1 MGEDQAAAAAAAAAA
16 AEAEATGLPLPYWA
30 PDSESLVEEEEDS
43 ALPGLYS
50 FSPSHI
56 PVLGRKPSSPLR
68 EKLIFKFED

>member
-1 MGEDQAAAAAAAAAA
+1 MAAGEDQAAAAAAAA
-16 AEAEATGLPLPYWA
+16 TGLPRPYWA
-30 PDSESLVEEEEDS
+30 PESELEEEEEDS
-43 ALPGLYS
+43 ALPGLYP